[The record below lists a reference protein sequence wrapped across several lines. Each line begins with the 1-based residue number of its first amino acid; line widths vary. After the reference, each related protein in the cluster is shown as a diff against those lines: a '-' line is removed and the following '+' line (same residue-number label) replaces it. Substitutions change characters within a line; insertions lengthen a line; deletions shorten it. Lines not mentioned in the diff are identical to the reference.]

1 MERSLDAAWRAF
13 QAAAVV
19 LVLGF
24 FLFSLGRS
32 ETGFF
37 LSPFVL
43 FWVLVVVLLPF
54 RGMPG
59 RSVVIGLASALT
71 LLWILDT
78 TGFLLAPFV
87 LALILAY
94 MLDPL
99 VDRMEGRRL
108 GRSLA
113 ILLLVLPVLSL
124 LALALV
130 LGLPALAREIG
141 GIIQDTPEFLARLAN
156 WLETAQD
163 RLLLVDVPGLEEDI
177 LLERLRSVDAAAVM
191 AFLEDRK
198 EEIVSGIWSGV
209 LGFGRGLGSFFTVL
223 GYAVL
228 TPVLTFYLLRDYD
241 GLKAKIGELIPVRPK
256 EAVLSGAREY
266 DRLLSRYLRGQ
277 ITVALMMGVITTLGL
292 LVFRFPNALLLGVL
306 VAVFSVVPYLGLIL
320 SLIPALFIALVSGN
334 VGFSLLTVAI
344 VYGGSQVLEGAVIS
358 PRIVGESVGLHPV
371 WVVLALAVSG
381 FFLGFVGLLIAVP
394 LAVGVKLVAVRGA
407 EKYRESD
414 LFRGETLLE
423 E

>member
-13 QAAAVV
+13 QAAAVL

-24 FLFSLGRS
+24 LLFSLGRP

-43 FWVLVVVLLPF
+43 FWVL
-54 RGMPG
+54 M
-59 RSVVIGLASALT
+59 A
-71 LLWILDT
+71 
-78 TGFLLAPFV
+78 V

-113 ILLLVLPVLSL
+113 IILLILPVLAL
-124 LALALV
+124 LGVALV
-130 LGLPALAREIG
+130 LGLPALAMEIG
-141 GIIQDTPEFLARLAN
+141 EILKATPELLSRLAN
-156 WLETAQD
+156 WLEAAQE
-163 RLLLVDVPGLEEDI
+163 RLLLVDIPLLEEEV
-177 LLERLRSVDAAAVM
+177 LLERLRSVDAAVVM
-191 AFLEDRK
+191 AFLEERK
-198 EEIVSGIWSGV
+198 EVIVSGVWSGV
-209 LGFGRGLGSFFTVL
+209 LGFGRGLGSFLTIL
-223 GYAVL
+223 GYTVL

-241 GLKAKIGELIPVRPK
+241 GLKARVAELIPVQPRSG
-256 EAVLSGAREY
+256 VLTLAGEY
-266 DRLLSRYLRGQ
+266 DHLLSRYLRGQ
-277 ITVALMMGVITTLGL
+277 ITVALIMGATTTLGL
-292 LVFRFPNALLLGVL
+292 LVFRFPSAILLGVL

-334 VGFSLLTVAI
+334 VGFSLLTIAV
-344 VYGGSQVLEGAVIS
+344 VYGGSQLLEGAVIS

-394 LAVGVKLVAVRGA
+394 LAVGVKLLVVRGV
-407 EKYRESD
+407 KRYRESE
-414 LFRGETLLE
+414 LFRGETKCSRT
-423 E
+423 

>member
-1 MERSLDAAWRAF
+1 MERPLEAAWRAF
-13 QAAAVV
+13 QAAAVL

-24 FLFSLGRS
+24 FFFSLSRPGLGS
-32 ETGFF
+32 F

-43 FWVLVVVLLPF
+43 FWVLLAVLVPF

-59 RSVVIGLASALT
+59 RAAIVGSAAVLT

-94 MLDPL
+94 MLDPV
-99 VDRMEGRRL
+99 VDRMEGRRV

-113 ILLLVLPVLSL
+113 ILLLILPVVAL
-124 LALALV
+124 LALALFV
-130 LGLPALAREIG
+130 GLPTLAREIG
-141 GIIQDTPEFLARLAN
+141 GIIQDTPKFLARLAGWIESARN
-156 WLETAQD
+156 
-163 RLLLVDVPGLEEDI
+163 RVLLVDLPFFEEDT
-177 LLERLRSVDAAAVM
+177 LLERLRSVDADAVM
-191 AFLEDRK
+191 AFLEERK
-198 EEIVSGIWSGV
+198 EIIVSGIWSGV
-209 LGFGRGLGSFFTVL
+209 LGFGKGLGSFFTIL
-223 GYAVL
+223 GYGVL

-241 GLKAKIGELIPVRPK
+241 GLKTRIAELIPVTSRK
-256 EAVLSGAREY
+256 SVISLAGEY

-277 ITVALMMGVITTLGL
+277 ITVALLMGAITTIGL
-292 LVFRFPNALLLGVL
+292 LVFSFPNAILLGAL

-320 SLIPALFIALVSGN
+320 SLIPALFIAVVSGN
-334 VGFSLLTVAI
+334 VGFSLLTIAV

-394 LAVGVKLVAVRGA
+394 MAVGVKLLVLRGVQQ
-407 EKYRESD
+407 YRESK
-414 LFRGETLLE
+414 LFRGEALPGD
-423 E
+423 

>member
-1 MERSLDAAWRAF
+1 MERSLEVAWRAF

-24 FLFSLGRS
+24 FLFSLRGA

-43 FWVLVVVLLPF
+43 FWVLTAVLLPF

-59 RSVVIGLASALT
+59 RSVVIGLAALLT

-99 VDRMEGRRL
+99 VDRMESRRL

-113 ILLLVLPVLSL
+113 ILLLILPVLIL
-124 LALALV
+124 LAVALV
-130 LGLPALAREIG
+130 LGLPALARQIG
-141 GIIQDTPEFLARLAN
+141 EIIQDTPEFLTRLAN
-156 WLETAQD
+156 WLEAARE
-163 RLLLVDVPGLEEDI
+163 RLLLVDVPVLEEEV
-177 LLERLRSVDAAAVM
+177 LLERLRSVDAQAVM
-191 AFLEDRK
+191 LFLEERK
-198 EEIVSGIWSGV
+198 EAIVAAIWSGV
-209 LGFGRGLGSFFTVL
+209 LGFGRGLGSFFTIL

-241 GLKAKIGELIPVRPK
+241 SLKARLAELIPVRPRK
-256 EAVLSGAREY
+256 GILALATEY

-277 ITVALMMGVITTLGL
+277 ITVALIMGVITTLGL
-292 LVFRFPNALLLGVL
+292 LAFRFPNAILLGVL
-306 VAVFSVVPYLGLIL
+306 VAIFSVVPYLGLIL

-334 VGFSLLTVAI
+334 VGLSLLTIAI
-344 VYGGSQVLEGAVIS
+344 VYGGSQALEGAVIS
-358 PRIVGESVGLHPV
+358 PRIVGDSVGLHPV
-371 WVVLALAVSG
+371 LVVLALAVSG

-394 LAVGVKLVAVRGA
+394 LAVGVKLLAVRGV
-407 EKYRESD
+407 ERYRQSD
-414 LFRGETLLE
+414 LFRGEALLE